1 MHDFSMWHKKKRFK
15 SSWHKSVSKLKSLFF
30 KPVDLYFYF
39 FRWARSTTE
48 APPVGGEN
56 DGDLAAS
63 GDRSFAYTERVLFSP
78 ESRARVHLPPATIPI
93 IDRAINDRS
102 TNISGQRSFSE
113 RVGQASAVISDAA
126 ESGPFSLPF
135 GLRLKNG
142 GGNNGTGGRKV
153 RN

>member
-1 MHDFSMWHKKKRFK
+1 M
-15 SSWHKSVSKLKSLFF
+15 
-30 KPVDLYFYF
+30 
-39 FRWARSTTE
+39 
-48 APPVGGEN
+48 
-56 DGDLAAS
+56 
-63 GDRSFAYTERVLFSP
+63 
-78 ESRARVHLPPATIPI
+78 HLPPATIPI

-102 TNISGQRSFSE
+102 TNVSGQRSFSE

-153 RN
+153 IKLKFPSIFSSNYLFEYLVI

>member
-1 MHDFSMWHKKKRFK
+1 M
-15 SSWHKSVSKLKSLFF
+15 
-30 KPVDLYFYF
+30 
-39 FRWARSTTE
+39 
-48 APPVGGEN
+48 GGEN

-142 GGNNGTGGRKV
+142 SGNNGTGGRKV
-153 RN
+153 RKLKYFFSFFFLDGATLYASSYKKQTLAIDGPSGRPLWSQEHGGAG

>member
-1 MHDFSMWHKKKRFK
+1 M
-15 SSWHKSVSKLKSLFF
+15 
-30 KPVDLYFYF
+30 
-39 FRWARSTTE
+39 
-48 APPVGGEN
+48 GGEN

-102 TNISGQRSFSE
+102 TNVSGQRSFSE

-153 RN
+153 IKLKFPSIFSSNNLFEYLVI